1 MNAMFAG
8 VNLYTATMTLES
20 PPGSLTTLMWL
31 RPQHCCLFGC
41 AAQWRLRHRCCQS
54 CRYISHVLLLHMVQ
68 VCRGLANPMT
78 CVGCEVIDISADQH
92 DLSEAHLQ
100 YAILALYKLPCQ
112 LSGQAN

>member
-1 MNAMFAG
+1 
-8 VNLYTATMTLES
+8 
-20 PPGSLTTLMWL
+20 
-31 RPQHCCLFGC
+31 
-41 AAQWRLRHRCCQS
+41 
-54 CRYISHVLLLHMVQ
+54 MVQ
-68 VCRGLANPMT
+68 VCSGLANPMS